1 MVKKSVV
8 AAFVWRLPSLEL
20 EAVDAVDLILAWDAI
35 NAESVVTFPGTVP
48 IPNSDIGDLQAREDT
63 GMTDIVMIDMMTDVI
78 GATDTNT
85 FLFLSFFSYKV
96 DRLFGFSLETQYI
109 WKHETFF

>member
-1 MVKKSVV
+1 M
-8 AAFVWRLPSLEL
+8 
-20 EAVDAVDLILAWDAI
+20 
-35 NAESVVTFPGTVP
+35 VTFPGTVP

-109 WKHETFF
+109 